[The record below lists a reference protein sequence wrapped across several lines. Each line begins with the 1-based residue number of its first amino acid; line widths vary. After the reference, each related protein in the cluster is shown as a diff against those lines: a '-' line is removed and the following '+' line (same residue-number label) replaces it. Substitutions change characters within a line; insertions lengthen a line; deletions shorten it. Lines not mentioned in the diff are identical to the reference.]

1 MGMAER
7 ITHAQL
13 SGNLSEAKTADELAD
28 VDVIRALGMIA
39 ATNPL
44 GSAIWRLKY
53 AQVESLLPYIVG
65 QLTKIAIEKQQAESA
80 EEVLSSLNRVVPHWL
95 DDLCHQCSGR
105 GYEVVPGT
113 PMLSDKS
120 CKVCRGSGR
129 VQVDASRDLDLY
141 LLDLLQRFEQDCSKY
156 VYRRL
161 ADS

>member
-1 MGMAER
+1 M
-7 ITHAQL
+7 
-13 SGNLSEAKTADELAD
+13 
-28 VDVIRALGMIA
+28 DVIRAIGMIA
-39 ATNPL
+39 ANNPL
-44 GSAIWRLKY
+44 GSAIWRVKY
-53 AQVESLLPYIVG
+53 VQVESLLPYAVG
-65 QLTKIAIEKQQAESA
+65 QLTRIALEKERAESA
-80 EEVLSSLNRVVPHWL
+80 EEVLSLLNRIVPHWP

-120 CKVCRGSGR
+120 CKVCRGSGHI
-129 VQVDASRDLDLY
+129 QVDASRDLDLY